1 MKFLLR
7 VMLAFGCWLAMVA
20 HAEAAPVR
28 CSYGYQDSTCTA
40 PLRNGPIPQPQCS
53 TGPGWTT
60 VSASVWQG
68 SHWSAPQCNYV
79 SAPNCPNGYD
89 TVTAPVWSGS
99 SWTAPV
105 CTVRAQTPPPTQNW
119 AQICNQAAAAQGYT
133 THFTNSM
140 FNPYTFGTGVA
151 TMGGDDGMAIGPPYI
166 NGDLSTNQY
175 DATCFVTTANG
186 AIYQLWIVEY
196 DGYQAGN

>member
-1 MKFLLR
+1 MKFLPR
-7 VMLAFGCWLAMVA
+7 VMLAIGCWLAMVV

-28 CSYGYQDSTCTA
+28 CSYGYQDSTCTT

-53 TGPGWTT
+53 SGPGWTT
-60 VSASVWQG
+60 VSASIWQG
-68 SHWSAPQCNYV
+68 SHWSAPQCSYQA
-79 SAPNCPNGYD
+79 APTCPNGYD
-89 TVTAPVWSGS
+89 TVAAPVWSGS

-105 CTVRAQTPPPTQNW
+105 CTVRAQTPPPTSNW
-119 AQICNQAAAAQGYT
+119 AQICNQAAAARGYT

-175 DATCFVTTANG
+175 DATCFVRTDNG